1 MNSIW
6 LAFVFALCALGGW
19 VGAHESIKND
29 CDRIGGFYI
38 GNTTYNCTIGRA
50 RP

>member
-1 MNSIW
+1 MNSLW
-6 LAFVFALCALGGW
+6 LAFVFALGVLGGW
-19 VGAHESIKND
+19 VGAPDSIKND
-29 CDRIGGFYI
+29 CDRIDGFYI

>member
-1 MNSIW
+1 MNSLW
-6 LAFVFALCALGGW
+6 LAFVFALCAIGGW

-38 GNTTYNCTIGRA
+38 GNTTYNCAIGRA

>member
-1 MNSIW
+1 MNSLW
-6 LAFVFALCALGGW
+6 LAFVFAFYALGGW

-38 GNTTYNCTIGRA
+38 GNTIYNCTIGRA